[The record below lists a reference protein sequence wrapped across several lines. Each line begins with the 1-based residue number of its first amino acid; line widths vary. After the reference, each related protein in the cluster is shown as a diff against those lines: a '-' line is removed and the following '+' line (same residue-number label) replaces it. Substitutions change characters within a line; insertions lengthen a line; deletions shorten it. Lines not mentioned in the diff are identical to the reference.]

1 MSITM
6 QQVKELRQR
15 TGAGVLDVKN
25 ALVASG
31 GDVEAAIQSLREKG
45 LAKAAKKASRDA
57 SEGRV
62 VSYIHGDPGR
72 IGVLLE
78 INCETDFV
86 ARTDGFKDLARGITM
101 HIAAAN
107 PEWLNDEEV
116 PEEAKNIERET
127 YRAQMADE
135 KKPPEIMEKILA
147 GKLQKWMDERVLL
160 RQPYIRDNDT
170 TVGEIIQGAIAE
182 MGENILIGRFS
193 RFEIGGEK

>member
-31 GDVEAAIQSLREKG
+31 GDVEAAIQNLREKG

-78 INCETDFV
+78 LNCETDFV
-86 ARTDGFKDLARGITM
+86 ARTDGFKDLAHGLTM
-101 HIAAAN
+101 HIAAAG
-107 PEWLNDEEV
+107 PEWLSDEDV
-116 PEEAKNIERET
+116 PEAAKEVERQT

-135 KKPPEIMEKILA
+135 KKPPEIIEKILE
-147 GKLQKWMDERVLL
+147 GKLSKWMDERVLL
-160 RQPYIRDNDT
+160 RQPYIRDNDMS
-170 TVGEIIQGAIAE
+170 VSDLIQQAIAE

-193 RFEIGGEK
+193 RFELGEK